1 MLWELAQ
8 LGCITSGSHK
18 VHAQQGVNCIQ
29 IETGIDESSFFLC
42 GTLRVLCSHS
52 TLSRP

>member
-29 IETGIDESSFFLC
+29 IETGIDESSFSV
-42 GTLRVLCSHS
+42 GALRVLCSHS